1 MMSCL
6 VASGLRVFAGA
17 RLPPDRAGLAVAG
30 LVVAGL
36 VVAGLVMERVDLADA
51 HHGVRR
57 RPAPVRAGGGSE
69 SSRSHSLMRR
79 TATGLSRA
87 RSEEHTSALQS
98 LIRLSYAV
106 FCLKQ
111 KNKLRA

>member
-1 MMSCL
+1 MRISDWSSDVCSSDL
-6 VASGLRVFAGA
+6 
-17 RLPPDRAGLAVAG
+17 LPPDRVGLA
-30 LVVAGL
+30 VAGL

-87 RSEEHTSALQS
+87 AGRPAVSSRAVPLTILTVSYIIARPNQIGREH
-98 LIRLSYAV
+98 V
-106 FCLKQ
+106 
-111 KNKLRA
+111 

>member
-17 RLPPDRAGLAVAG
+17 RLPPDRAGLA
-30 LVVAGL
+30 VAGL

-69 SSRSHSLMRR
+69 SSRYPSLMRR

-87 RSEEHTSALQS
+87 AGRPAVSSRAVRSDGRRGGT
-98 LIRLSYAV
+98 
-106 FCLKQ
+106 KGG
-111 KNKLRA
+111 